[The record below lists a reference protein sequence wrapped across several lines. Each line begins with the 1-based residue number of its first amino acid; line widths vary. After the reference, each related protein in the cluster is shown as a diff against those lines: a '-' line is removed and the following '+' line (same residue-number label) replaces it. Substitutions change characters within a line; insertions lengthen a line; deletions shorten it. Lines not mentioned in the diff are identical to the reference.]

1 MLDEKTIIATI
12 EQLVKSHNVS
22 SYFRCKILDAINPDV
37 YTISWCVEDMEHI
50 AKQQEDN
57 GETLYDREEFA
68 YALEMAIDNHDASYG
83 ITWDTLY
90 HYLEEY
96 CLIEKDE

>member
-22 SYFRCKILDAINPDV
+22 SYFRCKILDAINPDI
-37 YTISWCVEDMEHI
+37 YTISWCVEDMEHL
-50 AKQQEDN
+50 AKQYEDDD
-57 GETLYDREEFA
+57 TLYDREEFA
-68 YALEMAIDNHDASYG
+68 YALEMAIDNHDANYG
-83 ITWDTLY
+83 VSWDTLY

-96 CLIEKDE
+96 CRIEENK